1 MRWLII
7 YFGIIKFSYSSQH
20 PKDLL
25 LIPSLNNAE
34 YTKPEKSKKKAS
46 GSLGLRGTGISLTVI
61 NVLRSAPWWEAKRSW
76 DQSIYARQKAFSWA
90 TGIEWLSCNCL
101 ALTMHQATCKM
112 VEVNR
117 RSRINKKTSLNLTIQ
132 LVFCAFHINFWSEWR
147 GLNVRR
153 YHPNA
158 IRKGQKA
165 IISYKKG

>member
-117 RSRINKKTSLNLTIQ
+117 RSRINKKNEPKSYDSARFL
-132 LVFCAFHINFWSEWR
+132 C
-147 GLNVRR
+147 
-153 YHPNA
+153 
-158 IRKGQKA
+158 
-165 IISYKKG
+165 ISYKFLVRMTRLERAPLPPQRNKKRTKSHNIV